1 MRDSK
6 IRKKSGGPT
15 TCGHGDVPNDPEGL
29 LACVV
34 LAEHLLP
41 FDGLVGALLHQGL
54 RVTRSGHP
62 IQFCWLFSI
71 KDRRNKVHFS
81 TNTQSRF
88 ASVVVDSVMGPP
100 RLAGHS

>member
-6 IRKKSGGPT
+6 IRKKSGGPTSGHT

-54 RVTRSGHP
+54 GVTRSD
-62 IQFCWLFSI
+62 Q
-71 KDRRNKVHFS
+71 
-81 TNTQSRF
+81 
-88 ASVVVDSVMGPP
+88 
-100 RLAGHS
+100 